1 MHRSRSLLVII
12 ATVICLAAVVAACGG
27 QSPAPGETP
36 SPAGTEPTAQPTE
49 TGVVSPLPPP
59 QSPLPTPTDVTED
72 QADGRATRLAPTDL
86 VPPEMVPSQ
95 EPAGVTGE
103 VPQELLDV
111 VIEDLIER
119 LGVDRVAITVEQAEY
134 VIWRDGSLGCPQPD
148 MMYTQ
153 ALVPGYQI
161 VLRVGEATYDYHA
174 SDRGYFLLCEQGLA
188 QEPLPPGEGGLVD
201 Q

>member
-1 MHRSRSLLVII
+1 MHRSRTLAVII

-27 QSPAPGETP
+27 QAPAPAETP
-36 SPAGTEPTAQPTE
+36 SPESTEPTAQPTE
-49 TGVVSPLPPP
+49 TEFVSPLPPA
-59 QSPLPTPTDVTED
+59 QSPLPTPTI
-72 QADGRATRLAPTDL
+72 APEAETGVQPVSPLPIEVAPQD
-86 VPPEMVPSQ
+86 
-95 EPAGVTGE
+95 PAPLTGE
-103 VPQELLDV
+103 VPQDLLDAVFDDLVERIGADREAIV
-111 VIEDLIER
+111 VER
-119 LGVDRVAITVEQAEY
+119 SGA

-174 SDRGYFLLCEQGLA
+174 SDRGYFVLCDQGLA
-188 QEPLPPGEGGLVD
+188 QEPLPPGDGGLVD

>member
-1 MHRSRSLLVII
+1 
-12 ATVICLAAVVAACGG
+12 
-27 QSPAPGETP
+27 
-36 SPAGTEPTAQPTE
+36 
-49 TGVVSPLPPP
+49 
-59 QSPLPTPTDVTED
+59 
-72 QADGRATRLAPTDL
+72 
-86 VPPEMVPSQ
+86 
-95 EPAGVTGE
+95 VTGE
-103 VPQELLDV
+103 VPQELLDAV
-111 VIEDLIER
+111 FDDLVER
-119 LGVDRVAITVEQAEY
+119 MDVDRAEITVEQAEY

-188 QEPLPPGEGGLVD
+188 QEPLAPGDGGLVD